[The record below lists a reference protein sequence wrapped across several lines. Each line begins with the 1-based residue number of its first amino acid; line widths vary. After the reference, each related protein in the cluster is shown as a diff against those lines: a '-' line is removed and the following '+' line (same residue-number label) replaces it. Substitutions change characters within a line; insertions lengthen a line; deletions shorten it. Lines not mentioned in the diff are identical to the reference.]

1 MSDSSNRTLFTLIKV
16 CQETDELRAL
26 LAEVRGDEARYRE
39 LLNRYRAQAMSLGFE
54 GHIQWAESMP

>member
-26 LAEVRGDEARYRE
+26 LAKVRGDEARYRE

>member
-1 MSDSSNRTLFTLIKV
+1 MV
-16 CQETDELRAL
+16 LRLRIL
-26 LAEVRGDEARYRE
+26 LAKARGDTACYRE

>member
-1 MSDSSNRTLFTLIKV
+1 MFTLIKV

-26 LAEVRGDEARYRE
+26 LAKVRGDEARYRE